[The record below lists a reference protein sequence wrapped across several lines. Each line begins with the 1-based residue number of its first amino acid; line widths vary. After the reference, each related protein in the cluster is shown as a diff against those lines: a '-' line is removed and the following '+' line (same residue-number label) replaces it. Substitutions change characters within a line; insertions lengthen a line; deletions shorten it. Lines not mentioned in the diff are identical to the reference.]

1 MKSPFAR
8 LLAASFFIPIG
19 LLVLNTLHANQ
30 LATLSIDRHFFMNWL
45 YMAAPQL
52 ILGVSTFVLPSLLGG
67 GIVTLVVL
75 DGLLVCF
82 QLWIWF
88 VVSPRDGADA
98 WALYVPLWIAILV
111 TAFIYARVRP
121 SRDRKL

>member
-30 LATLSIDRHFFMNWL
+30 LATLSIDRYFFMNWL

-67 GIVTLVVL
+67 GIVT
-75 DGLLVCF
+75 DPAQENRC
-82 QLWIWF
+82 
-88 VVSPRDGADA
+88 RDPD
-98 WALYVPLWIAILV
+98 IL
-111 TAFIYARVRP
+111 ISLNEVRGVQ
-121 SRDRKL
+121 SLA